1 LSVTTLPLQID
12 LEKNLIDFCAFHL
25 QQRQQQHPVTNNWS
39 PTTRRPRTPPAP
51 QNSPIG
57 FGQNAS
63 VPPALAHLL
72 QQQQQQQLQLQ
83 QQQQQQLQLQQQ
95 QQQQQVGN
103 LKRCATSGKNRSSH
117 NRIIECDLIPSK
129 KSKRKSVKK
138 QAGEIENMEAVEPI
152 VREQIRVS

>member
-1 LSVTTLPLQID
+1 MPLQID

-83 QQQQQQLQLQQQ
+83 QQQQQQ
-95 QQQQQVGN
+95 QVGN

>member
-1 LSVTTLPLQID
+1 LPLQID

-83 QQQQQQLQLQQQ
+83 QQQQQQ
-95 QQQQQVGN
+95 QVGN